1 MEIFRRFFILKSQYL
16 KIRMNAFVRSMN
28 QKGVSSLI
36 LDYEA
41 VRMNADGLHLSRLSN
56 GHMES
61 LNRITKDLKKV
72 NGK

>member
-1 MEIFRRFFILKSQYL
+1 
-16 KIRMNAFVRSMN
+16 
-28 QKGVSSLI
+28 
-36 LDYEA
+36 
-41 VRMNADGLHLSRLSN
+41 MNADGLHLSRLSN